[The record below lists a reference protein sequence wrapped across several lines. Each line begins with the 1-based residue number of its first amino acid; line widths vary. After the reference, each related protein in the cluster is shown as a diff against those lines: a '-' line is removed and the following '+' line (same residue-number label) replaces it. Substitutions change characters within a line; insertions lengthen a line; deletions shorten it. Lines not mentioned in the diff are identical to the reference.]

1 MTPGSW
7 DRRAPFRGAGWYAMV
22 GRAGFLVRLLAAA
35 AVLVGCAA
43 PPADASAAWVAANAI
58 PLRGVDPLA
67 DGADLVP
74 LAAAIGDAQV
84 VGLGEA
90 VHGVAEEITAK
101 HRLLR
106 LLVEQ
111 AGSRSVAWEDDWTVG
126 LLVDD
131 YVRGGPADLGAVLA
145 KMSPQWQ
152 SRQVADVLR
161 WLRAFNTGRPDP
173 VRFVGVEYYL
183 TRASAYDAVEAY
195 VAAAAQAELAA
206 LRADLRPL
214 RPGTDDMFAFVAQVM
229 AAPDKQAR
237 LDRARRVQGLVE
249 RLPDGP
255 DQALAA
261 HHAAQIVA
269 FWEHYSLPDADA
281 LVHRDAH
288 AAANLRWWRDRSG
301 DKVVYWAATPHTA
314 NAPTLR
320 IGGPPGPDLRFPS
333 VGSYLRAW
341 YGERYRSVGVTPG
354 HGSASLG
361 EGQTAALADPAPD
374 RFEKPLS
381 DAGPDVFALDLRQPA
396 PPAVRTW
403 LAAPATFRGLADR
416 GDAGFLDGGSPTQ
429 WFDLVVFHRT
439 ATPAGMP

>member
-1 MTPGSW
+1 
-7 DRRAPFRGAGWYAMV
+7 MV
-22 GRAGFLVRLLAAA
+22 GRAGSLVRLLAAA

-43 PPADASAAWVAANAI
+43 PAADAPAAWVAANAI
-58 PLRGVDPLA
+58 PLRGVDPLS

-111 AGSRSVAWEDDWTVG
+111 AGFRSVAWEDDWTVG

-145 KMSPQWQ
+145 RMSPQWQ

-195 VAAAAQAELAA
+195 VAAAAPAELAA

-229 AAPDKQAR
+229 AAPDKRAR

-255 DQALAA
+255 DQPQAA

-281 LVHRDAH
+281 LVYRDAH

-341 YGERYRSVGVTPG
+341 YGERYRSIGVTPG

-361 EGQTAALADPAPD
+361 EGQTAVLADPAPD

-381 DAGPDVFALDLRQPA
+381 DAGPDVFACDLRRPA

-403 LAAPATFRGLADR
+403 LAAPATFRGVADR

-439 ATPAGMP
+439 ATPAGTP

>member
-1 MTPGSW
+1 
-7 DRRAPFRGAGWYAMV
+7 
-22 GRAGFLVRLLAAA
+22 
-35 AVLVGCAA
+35 
-43 PPADASAAWVAANAI
+43 
-58 PLRGVDPLA
+58 
-67 DGADLVP
+67 
-74 LAAAIGDAQV
+74 
-84 VGLGEA
+84 
-90 VHGVAEEITAK
+90 
-101 HRLLR
+101 
-106 LLVEQ
+106 
-111 AGSRSVAWEDDWTVG
+111 
-126 LLVDD
+126 
-131 YVRGGPADLGAVLA
+131 
-145 KMSPQWQ
+145 
-152 SRQVADVLR
+152 
-161 WLRAFNTGRPDP
+161 
-173 VRFVGVEYYL
+173 
-183 TRASAYDAVEAY
+183 
-195 VAAAAQAELAA
+195 
-206 LRADLRPL
+206 
-214 RPGTDDMFAFVAQVM
+214 M
-229 AAPDKQAR
+229 AAPDKQAQ